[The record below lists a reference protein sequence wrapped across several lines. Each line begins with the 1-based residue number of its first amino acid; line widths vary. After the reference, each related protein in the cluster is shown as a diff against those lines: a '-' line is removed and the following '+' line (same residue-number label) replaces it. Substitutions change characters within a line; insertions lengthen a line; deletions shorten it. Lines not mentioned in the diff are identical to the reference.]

1 MKNLRFLLP
10 FFAILLSNLCANSQ
24 DGIGRSLNT
33 PSNIEYLDNS
43 TFIVKQGFYT
53 RRLGVSPSTKFF
65 KINFGLDE
73 FGRIC
78 LLFEDFRVFGNQA
91 DILIGNNPN
100 LIGGGTKY
108 LMKNNSFIDSS
119 ATPIPLIVFDNLTKK
134 FKKSAFNYLNS
145 YFLSRSTF
153 ESLFV
158 NGDLTINIGIA
169 PIATNSIN
177 KMLYLVFN
185 KDNSNNMGSTFY
197 KKVIQ
202 PDRFSLPFID
212 ITPGGQGGSRPCP
225 PFGCND

>member
-1 MKNLRFLLP
+1 MKTLSLFLVV
-10 FFAILLSNLCANSQ
+10 FSILLSNLCVNAQ
-24 DGIGRSLNT
+24 DGIGRSLST

-43 TFIVKQGFYT
+43 TFVIKQSFYT
-53 RRLGVSPSTKFF
+53 RRLGIAPSSKFI
-65 KINFGLDE
+65 KIHFGLDE

-78 LLFEDFRVFGNQA
+78 LLLEDFKVNGNQA

-100 LIGGGTKY
+100 LIGRGIKY

-119 ATPIPLIVFDNLTKK
+119 ATPIPLIVFENLTKK
-134 FKKSAFNYLNS
+134 FKKSEFNYLHA

-158 NGDLTINIGIA
+158 NGDLTINIGVA
-169 PIATNSIN
+169 PITANSIN

-185 KDNSNNMGSTFY
+185 KDDRNNIGSTFY
-197 KKVIQ
+197 RTLVQ
-202 PDRFSLPFID
+202 TDRFSIPVID